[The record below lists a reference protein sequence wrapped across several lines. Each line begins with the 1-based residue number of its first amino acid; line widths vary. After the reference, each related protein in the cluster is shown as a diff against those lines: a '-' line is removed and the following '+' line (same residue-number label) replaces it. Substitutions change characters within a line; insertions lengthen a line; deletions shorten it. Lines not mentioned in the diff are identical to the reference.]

1 MAKNKS
7 GIDIQEKDTKV
18 KSKSKKTKVKD
29 EPLESKVSQV
39 ATCNCQVAEPL
50 DDVKVV
56 GDNVK
61 VDVEQSLIAA
71 SKLAEI
77 DCRSYNHSDVVG
89 GYIRRKRSI

>member
-7 GIDIQEKDTKV
+7 DIQEKDTKV
-18 KSKSKKTKVKD
+18 KSSTKKTK
-29 EPLESKVSQV
+29 KVETEKV
-39 ATCNCQVAEPL
+39 A
-50 DDVKVV
+50 DVKVDS

-61 VDVEQSLIAA
+61 VDV
-71 SKLAEI
+71 EI